1 MKIHEAIL
9 NAGDNWIRPVSWQ
22 GSGLAYCIKLNAT
35 HIVPSSSG
43 GNLGMTASIDE
54 LIGDW
59 EIVSP
64 DVVLVERE

>member
-1 MKIHEAIL
+1 MKIHEAIM

-22 GSGLAYCIKLNAT
+22 GAGQAYCIKWNAT

-43 GNLGMTASIDE
+43 GNIGMTASIDE
-54 LIGDW
+54 LIEDW

-64 DVVLVERE
+64 DVVLGELD